1 MMSFNSSVPLV
12 VVVFVVGMT
21 YLSLGDILVWKPF
34 PIAVSWLI
42 CDFASSKS
50 CFLKSNAPLFSPQML
65 RIIMSLVGSS
75 PQSV

>member
-12 VVVFVVGMT
+12 VVVFVVVMT
-21 YLSLGDILVWKPF
+21 YSLGDSPVWKPF

-65 RIIMSLVGSS
+65 RIIMSLVVSS